1 MGHKREKVIS
11 PSNLEES
18 ARKVGTRL
26 ADMMPI
32 KNIRNWGITFSLWP
46 VHLTTACCG
55 AEFAAAASPRF
66 DMERLGVLP
75 WVSSRQCNV
84 LIIEGTLTR
93 KMAKAVKIVYRQMP
107 EPKFVIAMGSCA
119 LDGGI
124 FWNSYNIVR
133 PKDVLPVD
141 VFIPGCP
148 PRPEAVIRAIM
159 QLREKIKKELKYR
172 REPKERPRKRARRR
186 RVSRRV

>member
-1 MGHKREKVIS
+1 LGRKRKRVLRLS
-11 PSNLEES
+11 GLEE
-18 ARKVGTRL
+18 AIRRIGTRL
-26 ADMMPI
+26 VDKRPI
-32 KNIRNWGITFSLWP
+32 KNLRNWGITFSLWP

-66 DMERLGVLP
+66 DTERLGVLP

-93 KMAKAVKIVYRQMP
+93 KMAEAAKIVYKQMP
-107 EPKFVIAMGSCA
+107 EPKFVIAMGACA
-119 LDGGI
+119 LDGGV

-133 PKDVLPVD
+133 PKDILPVD

-148 PRPEAVIRAIM
+148 PRPEAVIRALM
-159 QLREKIKKELKYR
+159 QLQEKIKKELRYQEEK
-172 REPKERPRKRARRR
+172 A
-186 RVSRRV
+186 SRRGRTK